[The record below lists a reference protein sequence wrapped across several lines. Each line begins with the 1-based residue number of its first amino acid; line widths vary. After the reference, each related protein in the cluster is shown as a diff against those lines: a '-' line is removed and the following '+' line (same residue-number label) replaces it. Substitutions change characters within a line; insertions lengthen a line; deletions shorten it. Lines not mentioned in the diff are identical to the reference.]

1 MNNIIFIDDEQDYLD
16 DLQSCFNNKLKHEF
30 PVNVDFIHQT
40 SDLDI
45 QSFVHK
51 YSSFIVDLKLE
62 NDSGINV
69 LQEIRNISKNTKLI
83 LLTGKFISLEEQKK
97 CKELDAE
104 FIFKNLDDEILLR
117 NVLNISTTKDFINKV
132 KHVFISY
139 VHDDIIPVME
149 IVKKLEENNLNVWLD
164 KHNIE
169 PGSDWQIAI
178 KNAIEDGMYFIAFFS
193 ENYWNKTKQKT
204 YMNEELQIAIEQMRK
219 MADDTVWFIPV
230 KLTDCK
236 IPKFHIRANKSLD
249 SKQYLPLYENWESSI
264 DNLIRTL
271 RK

>member
-1 MNNIIFIDDEQDYLD
+1 M
-16 DLQSCFNNKLKHEF
+16 
-30 PVNVDFIHQT
+30 P
-40 SDLDI
+40 
-45 QSFVHK
+45 K

-69 LQEIRNISKNTKLI
+69 LQKVRNISKNIKLT

-97 CKELDAE
+97 CKELNAE
-104 FIFKNLDDEILLR
+104 FIFKNLDNEILLR
-117 NVLNISTTKDFINKV
+117 NVINIATPNDSKEKV

-139 VHDDIIPVME
+139 VHDDIKSVMA
-149 IVKKLEENNLNVWLD
+149 IVKKLEENNINVWLD
-164 KHNIE
+164 KHNID

-178 KNAIEDGMYFIAFFS
+178 KNAIEDGMYFIACFS

-219 MADDTVWFIPV
+219 MPDDTVWFIPV
-230 KLTDCK
+230 KFSDCN
-236 IPKFHIRANKSLD
+236 IPNFQIRANKSLD
-249 SKQYLPLYENWESSI
+249 SKQYLPLHENWETNI

-271 RK
+271 KR